1 MTVLAPKN
9 NIKGVSTTNRD
20 IGTQIKKAVK
30 QPAVA
35 LFLSLALLLLF
46 LIIRYVSPTEMA
58 KNRKT
63 MILLITISSLSG
75 YY

>member
-1 MTVLAPKN
+1 
-9 NIKGVSTTNRD
+9 
-20 IGTQIKKAVK
+20 
-30 QPAVA
+30 
-35 LFLSLALLLLF
+35 LLF

-63 MILLITISSLSG
+63 MILLITISSISG